1 MNQGGQ
7 PQIPQD
13 GNQVTNLQDPASRK
27 SLQSEQQP
35 KLKKIKTRTTIV
47 EQREDEDLV
56 YERIKD
62 SKFKQQR
69 LPAWRPVPT
78 INSIIVVFSVFG
90 VIFII
95 LGIVLL
101 VYSKKVHSSEI
112 EYTDCELNTI
122 CQKNITLKE
131 NIDKPVFVYYQ
142 LDGFYQNSRRYL
154 KSKNIDQL
162 RGKKMTTDDCEPC
175 EKIKDMDLPSFIAID
190 KISNLTEDLDA
201 IPCGLMAKTF
211 FNDTYNFSIGN
222 STIQVN
228 EKNIAFDKDRDLFK
242 KNLDPSKQW
251 HDLTDEHFL
260 VWMRPSGLPNPRK
273 LWGKIEQDLKEGET
287 INVFINNYYNVTPYE
302 GKKKIILSNATVFGG
317 KNNFLGIS
325 YIVVGCLSILCA
337 IIFPIGYKF
346 QLEKEKNL

>member
-1 MNQGGQ
+1 MIQDAQ
-7 PQIPQD
+7 SKSPQD
-13 GNQVTNLQDPASRK
+13 GNQIVNLQEPASRK
-27 SLQSEQQP
+27 SLHSEQQP

-56 YERIKD
+56 YERIKN
-62 SKFKQQR
+62 SRFKQQR

-95 LGIVLL
+95 LGIILL
-101 VYSKKVHSSEI
+101 VYSNKVHSSELD
-112 EYTDCELNTI
+112 YTNCILNSI
-122 CQKNITLKE
+122 CHLNITIEEK
-131 NIDKPVFVYYQ
+131 IDKPVFVYYQ

-154 KSKNIDQL
+154 KSKNIEQL
-162 RGKKMTTDDCEPC
+162 RGLNENA
-175 EKIKDMDLPSFIAID
+175 S
-190 KISNLTEDLDA
+190 A

-211 FNDTYNFSIGN
+211 FNDTFEFSINN
-222 STIQVN
+222 SSLSVDET
-228 EKNIAFDKDRDLFK
+228 NIAFDKDRDLFK
-242 KNLDPSKQW
+242 KNLDKSKQW
-251 HDLTDEHFL
+251 LDMTNEHFL

-273 LWGKIEQDLKEGET
+273 LWGKIDQDLNKDDL
-287 INVFINNYYNVTPYE
+287 IFININNNYDVSPYK

-317 KNNFLGIS
+317 KNKFLGIS